1 MAKRAAMLGFSIA
14 ALVLSVLFTS
24 SSSIVLAQNVPP
36 PMPIEFSGTALIA
49 GSPADAGL
57 QIVAEVPIRGY
68 VSQPVTI
75 TEGGIY
81 KRVRVAPAS
90 GDESF
95 DNHTITFKFA
105 DSDISATET
114 GVFKQADVQRN
125 FVLNFPSL
133 PPPPPT
139 PVPVVVAPVIISGSL
154 NVQGWAQPP
163 QDGVLVVK
171 VGDYTSPPAGISGNS
186 FSGLIINPAD
196 EKYAGMPLQFFLNG
210 FPSFVTTQQ
219 VFIPGAIFSADL
231 IFLSIPAPA
240 PTAAPAPAP
249 APTAAPAP
257 APAPTAAPAPA
268 PAPTAA
274 PAPAPAPT
282 AAPAPAPAPTVAPAP
297 APKVASAPQAP
308 KRSPPA
314 ASQAP
319 KLASVNQIKSEAPIE
334 PSGDIVEVGG
344 SACGGPPELLGL
356 STASSKVNVGTIA
369 MMMIPF
375 SMFFIRRRNQ
385 GKK

>member
-1 MAKRAAMLGFSIA
+1 MVKRVAMLGFSIA

-24 SSSIVLAQNVPP
+24 SSSVVLAQNVPP
-36 PMPIEFSGTALIA
+36 PMPIEFSGTAMIA

-57 QIVAEVPIRGY
+57 QIVAEVTVRGY
-68 VSQPVTI
+68 VSEPVTI
-75 TEGGIY
+75 TEDGVF

-90 GDESF
+90 GDQSF
-95 DNHTITFKFA
+95 KDLTIIFKFA
-105 DSDISATET
+105 NSDVTATET
-114 GVFKQADVQRN
+114 GLFKQADVQRN
-125 FVLNFPSL
+125 FTLNFPSA

-163 QDGVLVVK
+163 QDGVLVAK
-171 VGDYTSPPAGISGNS
+171 VGDYTSSPAGISGNT
-186 FSGLIINPAD
+186 FSGLIINPTED
-196 EKYAGMPLQFFLNG
+196 KYAGMPLQFFLND
-210 FPSFVTTQQ
+210 FPSFVTTQLI
-219 VFIPGAIFSADL
+219 FIPGAIFSLDL
-231 IFLSIPAPA
+231 IFLGIPAPA

-249 APTAAPAP
+249 TAAPVP
-257 APAPTAAPAPA
+257 APAPTAAP
-268 PAPTAA
+268 
-274 PAPAPAPT
+274 
-282 AAPAPAPAPTVAPAP
+282 VP

-308 KRSPPA
+308 KRAAPA

-319 KLASVNQIKSEAPIE
+319 KLASVNEIKSEAPIQ
-334 PSGDIVEVGG
+334 PSADIEEVGG
-344 SACGGPPELLGL
+344 GACGGPPELLGL